1 MLKAF
6 SFTNLLAYIFPFNS
20 MAFSYTGGSVL
31 CYIASVVTLNARPTF
46 NASYDF
52 QFLEHAVSA
61 LTHTHTH
68 TKRTVMVNY
77 VPLLA
82 YNLTI

>member
-1 MLKAF
+1 M
-6 SFTNLLAYIFPFNS
+6 
-20 MAFSYTGGSVL
+20 L
-31 CYIASVVTLNARPTF
+31 CYIASVVTLNARLTF

-61 LTHTHTH
+61 LTHTHT
-68 TKRTVMVNY
+68 KRTVMVNY